1 MVSQEYF
8 SPQSSQSA
16 ALGHAGMSPAQGL
29 REGWRRGKARRT
41 CPAPGP
47 QRAAPRPHPSQGDK
61 PERAGGHAG
70 TARGGRRVQGRAYR
84 GAPRPGLAALSPAR
98 WSLPRPQPAA
108 SHTHPRH
115 HVLPSC
121 VGAPPQVAQGRAV
134 GGPPVPLGPRLAVL
148 SGSPCWGAQDEKPS
162 PSAALAQAGPTP
174 P

>member
-16 ALGHAGMSPAQGL
+16 ALSHAGMSPAQGL
-29 REGWRRGKARRT
+29 REEWRRGKARRT
-41 CPAPGP
+41 CPVPGP

-61 PERAGGHAG
+61 PERGGTLAQ
-70 TARGGRRVQGRAYR
+70 RGEGDASRAALTEAPPGR
-84 GAPRPGLAALSPAR
+84 GLAALSPAR

-134 GGPPVPLGPRLAVL
+134 GGPPVPPGPRLAVL